1 MSIKKFIKINLIS
14 LIILVY
20 VSMSFI
26 SFAEE
31 NYEEIEENSND
42 FEIGIIEKSEEE
54 FSENLEESE
63 LTEMDLLRLEKEET
77 EQDIESFGNQ
87 IQIIQEEV
95 SSTIAEM
102 AELNQ
107 TIYEK
112 EIEIEILNRQQTSL
126 LELITENEAK
136 LEESNKR
143 YNAQKALL
151 EKRLV
156 AMYEIGDS
164 SYLEFLLSSK
174 SISSFLSN
182 YYMVTEVISTDNELL
197 DIVNQEK
204 IYNDKMKDALDIQ
217 KATLQANQET
227 IEKTSIA
234 LSNSLILK
242 NKRVNILNEEEQGLA
257 AAIEEYQNAI
267 NEIETEI
274 RLLAIANISEEYVGG
289 VMAWPVPGY
298 YSITSQ
304 FGMRTHPITGIYKLH
319 TGTDIGAPYGAQFI
333 AANDGVVVKA
343 AYNRAYGNMV
353 IIDHGGGIST
363 LYAHGS
369 EILVQEGDTVF
380 QGDPVLKVGSTGYST
395 GAHAHFE
402 VRVNGEY
409 LDPLEYITSY
419 SRSNK
424 TEEVILN

>member
-20 VSMSFI
+20 VSMNFI

-31 NYEEIEENSND
+31 YYEDVEENSND
-42 FEIGIIEKSEEE
+42 FEIGIVEKSEDEL
-54 FSENLEESE
+54 SENTEESE
-63 LTEMDLLRLEKEET
+63 LTEMDLLRLEKEKT

-95 SSTIAEM
+95 SATIAEM

-112 EIEIEILNRQQTSL
+112 EIEIEILKRQQTSL
-126 LELITENEAK
+126 LELISENEAK

-143 YNAQKALL
+143 FTAQKALL

-156 AMYEIGDS
+156 AMYEIGDA

-234 LSNSLILK
+234 LSNSLLMTVSNLERKSSVISCF
-242 NKRVNILNEEEQGLA
+242 
-257 AAIEEYQNAI
+257 
-267 NEIETEI
+267 
-274 RLLAIANISEEYVGG
+274 LLF
-289 VMAWPVPGY
+289 M
-298 YSITSQ
+298 
-304 FGMRTHPITGIYKLH
+304 
-319 TGTDIGAPYGAQFI
+319 
-333 AANDGVVVKA
+333 
-343 AYNRAYGNMV
+343 
-353 IIDHGGGIST
+353 
-363 LYAHGS
+363 
-369 EILVQEGDTVF
+369 
-380 QGDPVLKVGSTGYST
+380 
-395 GAHAHFE
+395 
-402 VRVNGEY
+402 
-409 LDPLEYITSY
+409 
-419 SRSNK
+419 
-424 TEEVILN
+424 

>member
-31 NYEEIEENSND
+31 NYEETEENSND

-54 FSENLEESE
+54 FSENSEESE

-112 EIEIEILNRQQTSL
+112 EIEIEILQRQQTSL
-126 LELITENEAK
+126 LELIAENEAK

-143 YNAQKALL
+143 YNAQKDLL

-242 NKRVNILNEEEQGLA
+242 NRRVNILNEEEQGLA

-298 YSITSQ
+298 Y
-304 FGMRTHPITGIYKLH
+304 
-319 TGTDIGAPYGAQFI
+319 
-333 AANDGVVVKA
+333 
-343 AYNRAYGNMV
+343 
-353 IIDHGGGIST
+353 
-363 LYAHGS
+363 
-369 EILVQEGDTVF
+369 
-380 QGDPVLKVGSTGYST
+380 
-395 GAHAHFE
+395 
-402 VRVNGEY
+402 
-409 LDPLEYITSY
+409 
-419 SRSNK
+419 
-424 TEEVILN
+424 